1 MSTLA
6 QPDLPYAVDS
16 EPRFAPGAAARAPA
30 PAAAAKKPKAKLV
43 LGGLIVAAL
52 VGFGGS
58 TIAGLGK
65 ESTDDAFVEGHVS
78 NVAPRV
84 VGLVKKVLVADNAQV
99 AAGDVLVELDDR
111 DFLVKVASAKAD
123 LAAARAAAR
132 SAETQLALTRKSTES
147 NLVVAKGGVTQASAM
162 TQTTQATVDQA
173 QADLVAAE
181 SRQKL
186 AQTEMA
192 RSERLI
198 KEGVI
203 SSAELDIRR
212 STIEQADAALA
223 QARARLGSAQANIAN
238 AFGNHEAA
246 RGKLIAADTADD
258 QLAAAT
264 AQVELTKAR
273 VDQAQAALDQAELNL
288 SYTKVK
294 AEAAGIVSRRTVEQ
308 GQQVSP
314 DRPLLAIVPLDGT
327 WIVANFKEDQIAKM
341 KTGQSVDVEIDTFGR
356 KKIEG
361 KIDSL
366 SAGTGSRFSLLP
378 PDNASGNFTK
388 VVQRVPVL
396 IRLEAHPDL
405 TLRPGMS
412 ASVTVNTR

>member
-6 QPDLPYAVDS
+6 QPDLPYAIDS
-16 EPRFAPGAAARAPA
+16 EPVSAARAPVA
-30 PAAAAKKPKAKLV
+30 VAAVKKPKAKLV
-43 LGGLIVAAL
+43 LGGLIAAAL
-52 VGFGGS
+52 VGFGGT

-65 ESTDDAFVEGHVS
+65 ETTDDAFVEGHVS

-132 SAETQLALTRKSTES
+132 SAETLLALTRKNAES

-162 TQTTQATVDQA
+162 TNTTQATVAQS
-173 QADLVAAE
+173 QADVIAAE
-181 SRQKL
+181 SRRKL
-186 AQTEMA
+186 AQTEMD

-198 KEGVI
+198 KQGVI
-203 SSAELDIRR
+203 SAAELDIRR
-212 STIEQADAALA
+212 STIEQADAALV
-223 QARARLGSAQANIAN
+223 QARARLGQAQANIAN
-238 AFGNHEAA
+238 AFGTNEAA
-246 RGKLIAADTADD
+246 RGKLIAADTA
-258 QLAAAT
+258 QEQIEAAT

-273 VDQAQAALDQAELNL
+273 GDQAQAALDQAELNL

-294 AEAAGIVSRRTVEQ
+294 AESAGVVSRRTVEV

-314 DRPLLAIVPLDGT
+314 DRPLLAVVPLDGT
-327 WIVANFKEDQIAKM
+327 WVVANFKEDQIAKM
-341 KTGQSVDVEIDTFGR
+341 KMGQKVEVEIDTFGR

-361 KIDSL
+361 TIDSL
-366 SAGTGSRFSLLP
+366 AAGTGSRFTLLP

-396 IRLEAHPDL
+396 VRLEGHPDL